1 VVVVR
6 GCAARGGEGARCGR
20 GGCERR
26 WRPGKDAGRRPATP
40 FISGS
45 SQVLWAARRRIEV
58 RAADVLPLGASPLR
72 RRCGAPRG
80 CRAAMD
86 RDSPSAMPARFCLFP
101 PAHPNPQRGAARP
114 APRIGRVDPGGRTHS
129 ASPPLDERSHHPQ
142 KPAKSLIRGDLGL
155 LRLACGRGLA
165 KLRRW
170 SIGAPRRR
178 PANPQGLGAG
188 SSISGS
194 SQGSVCPLGKS
205 TPSTGFPATHRN
217 VRSPFRGGLGLLRL
231 VRGRGS
237 VKPRR
242 WLTWEVGWRD

>member
-1 VVVVR
+1 VVGNVGERSGGWVVVVR

-114 APRIGRVDPGGRTHS
+114 APRVGRVDPG
-129 ASPPLDERSHHPQ
+129 DRS
-142 KPAKSLIRGDLGL
+142 
-155 LRLACGRGLA
+155 
-165 KLRRW
+165 
-170 SIGAPRRR
+170 
-178 PANPQGLGAG
+178 
-188 SSISGS
+188 
-194 SQGSVCPLGKS
+194 PLGRS
-205 TPSTGFPATHRN
+205 TPSISVPATHGNLRG
-217 VRSPFRGGLGLLRL
+217 PHFRGFVDGRRIARLRWWIQSVLFAAPSESTPEVARAPEPVGAGLGGAVPGGLNVAERTGASPAERMGL
-231 VRGRGS
+231 S
-237 VKPRR
+237 ATRR
-242 WLTWEVGWRD
+242 RR